1 MRMKTFLLTLALVL
15 RLVPAALA
23 GGRKATVHYMV
34 LPSSIPAEKITE
46 FGAFL
51 DKTAGGFT
59 AMRVHGSHQGS
70 GVDSFNETGTAYLV
84 AADKDFSKE
93 FMAFAKEKLGL
104 KSLFLLVWKAD
115 RPGQ

>member
-1 MRMKTFLLTLALVL
+1 MRLKTFLLTLALVL
-15 RLVPAALA
+15 ALVPAALA

-34 LPSSIPAEKITE
+34 LPSSIPAEKVTE

-59 AMRVHGSHQGS
+59 AMRVHGSYQGS
-70 GVDSFNETGTAYLV
+70 GLGAFDEKGTAYLV
-84 AADKDFSKE
+84 AADKNHSKE
-93 FMAFAKEKLGL
+93 FMAFAKDKLGL
-104 KSLFLLVWKAD
+104 KSLFLLVWKAE